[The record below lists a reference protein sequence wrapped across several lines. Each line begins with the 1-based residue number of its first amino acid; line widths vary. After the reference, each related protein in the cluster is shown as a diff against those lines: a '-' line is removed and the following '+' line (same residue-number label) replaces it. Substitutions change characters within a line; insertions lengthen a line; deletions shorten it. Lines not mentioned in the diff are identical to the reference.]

1 MNQSGYRCL
10 SLCAV
15 AGALLLT
22 ASCGSKGP
30 EPPKPGSPA
39 FVWAVAQDS
48 YKAGDYLKTNEGLDQ
63 LLGGKSDFVARAAPV
78 KLVLGAGL
86 AQGYIELADKFETG
100 TKATRSNPAVFRKQ
114 MSEDRR
120 LARAVAM
127 QVLEAAHQHMNN
139 WKDPN
144 VTFDFPF
151 PAGSVEEAA
160 GLSKVTSGMQL
171 PAAEV
176 DKMARQ
182 MLQRGVVRVASRVA
196 GFPNDAGK
204 ARAAFKPED
213 TQLPREQFVLAL
225 VNTLH
230 EISGLFGPKKMN
242 EPDRLKMFYQEAL
255 AGLETLPPSKEKKD
269 LTDKIQKA
277 LKNL

>member
-1 MNQSGYRCL
+1 MNHSGYHCL

-22 ASCGSKGP
+22 ASCGSSGP

-48 YKAGDYLKTNEGLDQ
+48 YKAGDYLKTNENLDQ

-78 KLVLGAGL
+78 KLILGSGL
-86 AQGYIELADKFETG
+86 AQGYIELAEKFETG

-114 MSEDRR
+114 MSEYRR

-144 VTFDFPF
+144 VTFVFPF
-151 PAGSVEEAA
+151 PAGSAEEAA
-160 GLSKVTSGMQL
+160 AVSKVTSGMQL
-171 PAAEV
+171 PPSEV
-176 DKMARQ
+176 EKMTRQ
-182 MLQRGVVRVASRVA
+182 MLQRGVVLVASRVA
-196 GFPNDAGK
+196 GFPKDVEK

-213 TQLPREQFVLAL
+213 TQLPREQFVLAM
-225 VNTLH
+225 VNTLY
-230 EISGLFGPKKMN
+230 EISGLFGQKKMN
-242 EPDRLKMFYQEAL
+242 EPDRLKMFHQEAL
-255 AGLETLPPSKEKKD
+255 AGLATLPPSKEKKD

-277 LKNL
+277 LKNI

>member
-1 MNQSGYRCL
+1 MNHFGYHCL

-39 FVWAVAQDS
+39 FVWAVARDS
-48 YKAGDYLKTNEGLDQ
+48 YKAGDYVKTNEGLDQ

-114 MSEDRR
+114 MSEYRR

-127 QVLEAAHQHMNN
+127 QVVEAAHQHMNN

-144 VTFDFPF
+144 VTFVFPF

-160 GLSKVTSGMQL
+160 GLSKVASGMQL
-171 PAAEV
+171 PPSEV

-196 GFPNDAGK
+196 GFPKDVEK

-230 EISGLFGPKKMN
+230 EISGLLGPKKMN
-242 EPDRLKMFYQEAL
+242 EPDRLKMFYQVAL
-255 AGLETLPPSKEKKD
+255 AGLGTLPPSKEKKD

>member
-1 MNQSGYRCL
+1 MNHSEHHRL
-10 SLCAV
+10 SFCAV

-30 EPPKPGSPA
+30 APPKPGSPA
-39 FVWAVAQDS
+39 FVWAIAQDS
-48 YKAGDYLKTNEGLDQ
+48 CKAGDYLKTNESLEQ

-86 AQGYIELADKFETG
+86 AQGYIVLADKFEAG
-100 TKATRSNPAVFRKQ
+100 TKVTRSNPAVFRKQ
-114 MSEDRR
+114 MSECRR
-120 LARAVAM
+120 QARTIAM
-127 QVLEAAHQHMNN
+127 QVVEAAHQHLNN

-144 VTFDFPF
+144 VTFAFPF
-151 PAGSVEEAA
+151 PAGSAEEAA
-160 GLSKVTSGMQL
+160 ALAKVASGTQL
-171 PAAEV
+171 TPSEV
-176 DKMARQ
+176 EKMTRQ
-182 MLQRGVVRVASRVA
+182 TLQRGVVLVASRVA
-196 GFPNDAGK
+196 GFPKDVEK

-225 VNTLH
+225 VNTLW

-242 EPDRLKMFYQEAL
+242 EPDRLRMFYQEAL
-255 AGLETLPPSKEKKD
+255 AALETLPPSQEKKE

-277 LKNL
+277 LKSF

>member
-1 MNQSGYRCL
+1 MNHSGYHCL

-39 FVWAVAQDS
+39 FVWAVARDS
-48 YKAGDYLKTNEGLDQ
+48 YKAGDYVKTNEGLDQ

-114 MSEDRR
+114 MSEYRR

-127 QVLEAAHQHMNN
+127 QVVEAAHQHMNN

-144 VTFDFPF
+144 VTFVFPF

-160 GLSKVTSGMQL
+160 GLSKVASGMQL
-171 PAAEV
+171 PPSEV

-196 GFPNDAGK
+196 GFPKDVEK

-230 EISGLFGPKKMN
+230 EISGLLGPKKMN
-242 EPDRLKMFYQEAL
+242 EPDRLKMFYQVAL
-255 AGLETLPPSKEKKD
+255 AGLGTLPPSKEKKD

>member
-1 MNQSGYRCL
+1 MNHSGYHCL
-10 SLCAV
+10 SRCAV
-15 AGALLLT
+15 AGALLLA

-39 FVWAVAQDS
+39 FIWAIARDS
-48 YKAGDYLKTNEGLDQ
+48 YKAGDYVKTNEGLDQ
-63 LLGGKSDFVARAAPV
+63 LLGGKSNFVARAAPV

-86 AQGYIELADKFETG
+86 AQGYIELADRFETG
-100 TKATRSNPAVFRKQ
+100 TKATRSNPAVFRRQ
-114 MSEDRR
+114 MSEYRR

-144 VTFDFPF
+144 VTFVFPF

-160 GLSKVTSGMQL
+160 GLSRVASGTQL
-171 PAAEV
+171 PASEV

-182 MLQRGVVRVASRVA
+182 TLQRGVVRVASRVA
-196 GFPNDAGK
+196 GFPKDVEK

-230 EISGLFGPKKMN
+230 EISGLFGQKKMN
-242 EPDRLKMFYQEAL
+242 EPDRLKMFYQVAL
-255 AGLETLPPSKEKKD
+255 AGLGTLPPSKEKKD

>member
-1 MNQSGYRCL
+1 MNHSGHHCL

-39 FVWAVAQDS
+39 FVWAVAKDS

-114 MSEDRR
+114 MSEYRR

-127 QVLEAAHQHMNN
+127 QVIEAAHQHMNN

-144 VTFDFPF
+144 VTFAFPF
-151 PAGSVEEAA
+151 PAGSAEEAA

-171 PAAEV
+171 PASEV

-182 MLQRGVVRVASRVA
+182 MLQRGVVLVASRVA
-196 GFPNDAGK
+196 GFPKDAEK

-213 TQLPREQFVLAL
+213 TQLPREQFVLAFM
-225 VNTLH
+225 NTLY

-255 AGLETLPPSKEKKD
+255 AGLGTLPPSKEKKD

>member
-1 MNQSGYRCL
+1 MNHSGYHCL

-30 EPPKPGSPA
+30 EPPRPGSPA

-48 YKAGDYLKTNEGLDQ
+48 YKAGDYLKTNESLDQ

-78 KLVLGAGL
+78 KLLLGAGL
-86 AQGYIELADKFETG
+86 AQGYIELADKFEAG

-114 MSEDRR
+114 MSEYRR

-144 VTFDFPF
+144 VTFVFPF

-171 PAAEV
+171 PASEV